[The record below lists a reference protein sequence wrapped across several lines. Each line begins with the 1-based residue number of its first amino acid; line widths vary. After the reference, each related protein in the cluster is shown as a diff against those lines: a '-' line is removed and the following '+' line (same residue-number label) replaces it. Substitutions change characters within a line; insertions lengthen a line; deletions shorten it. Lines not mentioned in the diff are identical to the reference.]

1 MSAIKTVRI
10 EMSEKLFEKILE
22 QLVENNCPSKFGLPE
37 RASCEVGCEECWR
50 EAINPKIIEGK
61 EG

>member
-1 MSAIKTVRI
+1 MSVTKTVRI
-10 EMSEKLFEKILE
+10 EMSEELFEKILE
-22 QLVENNCPSKFGLPE
+22 QLVENNCPSKFDLPE
-37 RASCEVGCEECWR
+37 RACREVGCEECWR